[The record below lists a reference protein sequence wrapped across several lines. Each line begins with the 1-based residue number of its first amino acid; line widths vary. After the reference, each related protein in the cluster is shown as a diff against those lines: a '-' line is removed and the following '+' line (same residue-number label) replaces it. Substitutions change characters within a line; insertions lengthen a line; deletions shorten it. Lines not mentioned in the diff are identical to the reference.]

1 MSRAIEHDKQLFDAL
16 LVVARAI
23 DPAVRGGYMFGC
35 PAIFHGRKM
44 AACVYGDQIALKVP
58 AALADATL
66 ASGRAVPFAPYGR
79 AVMRE
84 WIMAGPAIDA
94 LDTIRDLIAAAI
106 AYAEA
111 NNDTASG

>member
-1 MSRAIEHDKQLFDAL
+1 MSRSIEHDKQLFDAL
-16 LVVARAI
+16 LAAARTI
-23 DPAVRGGYMFGC
+23 DPAIRGGYMFGC
-35 PAIFHGRKM
+35 PAIFYGHKM
-44 AACVYGDQIALKVP
+44 AACVFGDKISLKLP

-84 WIMAGPAIDA
+84 WIMAGPSIDR
-94 LDTIRDLIAAAI
+94 LDTIRDLIAAAV

-111 NNDTASG
+111 NND